1 MLQYPSQ
8 QRSSQDPNALK
19 HKTLLQMVVVCRT
32 SGMALVGTRWGG
44 GKGRRRYKGEVPLKH
59 QKVFI
64 DLFCPFINTSSGS
77 QIALMV
83 CLERPTLAW
92 HSQTHTLQLYFAS
105 LMPSHVLHF
114 LHFIH
119 SLPLSYKDK
128 SAWHLKKN
136 QLTFFKGAEFHAA
149 FDFLLGESHYF
160 SLKKTLERFF
170 GCLSP
175 ISILHPNSP
184 AFNSK
189 K

>member
-1 MLQYPSQ
+1 
-8 QRSSQDPNALK
+8 
-19 HKTLLQMVVVCRT
+19 MVVVCLA
-32 SGMALVGTRWGG
+32 SGMALVGTRGE

-64 DLFCPFINTSSGS
+64 DLFCPFIKTSSGS

-83 CLERPTLAW
+83 CLERPTLPW
-92 HSQTHTLQLYFAS
+92 HSQTHTLQLCFAS
-105 LMPSHVLHF
+105 LMMSHVLHF

-128 SAWHLKKN
+128 SAWHFFFLN

-149 FDFLLGESHYF
+149 FDFLMGESHYF

-170 GCLSP
+170 CCLFP
-175 ISILHPNSP
+175 ISIRHPNSP